1 MEQTTILEKLKIV
14 FEISKSSK
22 LFILVILGLIILAVV
37 GFTTTNRTKKRSKKI
52 YAAIYLFIIIALLIM
67 YHSSLSKMFDYM
79 MNNLFIVIYFPNI
92 AVYLAAILI
101 TNIIL
106 WTSVFNLRTSKIVK
120 NINIIIYSIIHY
132 LLALIL
138 SVITTNKLDVFSQT
152 SLYGNK
158 EVQALIELSSIIFIT
173 WVIFLIIYKII
184 RKYQL
189 RNTVPVRKKVIIK
202 KVKVLPDNIS
212 EVKVP
217 DFVKVDLKEK
227 EVSKDLTEEPII
239 IGPYV
244 DVNSKE
250 KDELQASLEQVKK
263 QLILAQEKIKIHE
276 EIEEKQQEQI
286 KYEQK
291 EKNKFKQVVETK
303 TEELEKLRKNKQE
316 PTDYTTAIM
325 NSLDGMLTLE
335 DYKVLATLLKDKQK
349 RKNEQLENQK
359 SNYDRFAS
367 IRETY
372 KSVR

>member
-37 GFTTTNRTKKRSKKI
+37 GITTTRKTRKRSKKI

-67 YHSSLSKMFDYM
+67 YHSSLNKMFDYM

-106 WTSVFNLRTSKIVK
+106 WTSIFNLRTSKIVK

-158 EVQALIELSSIIFIT
+158 EVQALIELSSVIFIT
-173 WVIFLIIYKII
+173 WIVFLIIYKII

-217 DFVKVDLKEK
+217 EFVKIDTKEK
-227 EVSKDLTEEPII
+227 ELTEEPVI
-239 IGPYV
+239 IGPYI
-244 DVNSKE
+244 DVNSKQQ
-250 KDELQASLEQVKK
+250 DELQASLEQVQE
-263 QLILAQEKIKIHE
+263 QLRLAQAQIKLHE

-291 EKNKFKQVVETK
+291 EKFKFKQAVETK
-303 TEELEKLRKNKQE
+303 TEELENLRKSKQV
-316 PTDYTTAIM
+316 PTDSATAIM

-349 RKNEQLENQK
+349 RKKEQQEELNP
-359 SNYDRFAS
+359 NHDRFSS